1 MTIRTVR
8 VRFITYFYTYSYTRI
23 SCLSILSQLL
33 TDYHRAFLVS
43 RANKTLIAAQ
53 WAATSLH
60 VAPATSDAVDLNGH
74 PARIALKACRG
85 STCVS

>member
-33 TDYHRAFLVS
+33 TDCR
-43 RANKTLIAAQ
+43 
-53 WAATSLH
+53 
-60 VAPATSDAVDLNGH
+60 APADGLDHGAIIRQAPGEV
-74 PARIALKACRG
+74 PK
-85 STCVS
+85 